1 MKKLLPFLFVLV
13 FGCKKTDTAS
23 SLQISDMPLK
33 GGNSWKYAVTN
44 FPATEADT
52 AVFQI
57 AGPYAINGGPVTYTT
72 KTSIRGVV
80 VDSGIISLATSSLTY
95 TGNNGLQTFAGS
107 GLFDGWVLNFPMSS
121 QSSWTATGATIK
133 VISSGQIL
141 SLGGNTYL
149 NVYTLCRTSVTP
161 GGMVNDTLSIAPQV
175 GIVQWHGFPLV
186 SYHLQ

>member
-1 MKKLLPFLFVLV
+1 MKKLLPFLFMLA
-13 FGCKKTDTAS
+13 FACKKTDNS
-23 SLQISDMPLK
+23 PSVNLSDIPLK
-33 GGNSWKYAVTN
+33 AGNSWSYAVTN
-44 FPATEADT
+44 YPATETDT

-57 AGPYAINGGPVTYTT
+57 AGPYAINGGPITYTT
-72 KTSIRGVV
+72 KTSIRGLTI
-80 VDSGIISLATSSLTY
+80 DSGIISQTASSLTF

-107 GLFDGWVLNFPMSS
+107 GLFEGWTLNFPISS

-133 VISSGQIL
+133 VISSGQTL
-141 SLGGNTYL
+141 SLGGNNYT

-161 GGMVNDTLSIAPQV
+161 GGAVNDTLSIAPNV